1 MTVDIRE
8 ILLVEDNMADAR
20 MTIMALEEKKIG
32 NKIVHVRDGAEAL
45 DFIFRRGNYADKD
58 KTDLPVLIL
67 LDLKMPKVNGIE
79 VLEALKSDEKT
90 RKIPVTVFTSSQE
103 DPDVKRCYELGV
115 NSYVVKPLDF
125 DSFNHVVQDIGLY
138 WLVVNHLNG

>member
-1 MTVDIRE
+1 MTVDVRE

-20 MTIMALEEKKIG
+20 MTIMALEERKIA
-32 NKIVHVRDGAEAL
+32 NKIVHVKDGAEAL
-45 DFIFRRGNYADKD
+45 DFIFARGQYESRKD
-58 KTDLPVLIL
+58 KDLPVLIL

-79 VLEALKSDEKT
+79 VLEAIKNDDRT

-103 DPDVKRCYELGV
+103 DPDVKRCYHLGV

-125 DSFNHVVQDIGLY
+125 DSFNKVVQDIGLY

>member
-32 NKIVHVRDGAEAL
+32 NKIVHVKDGAEAL

>member
-20 MTIMALEEKKIG
+20 MTIMALEERKIA
-32 NKIVHVRDGAEAL
+32 NKIVHVKDGAEAL
-45 DFIFRRGNYADKD
+45 DYIFSRGQYESRQNNGM
-58 KTDLPVLIL
+58 PVLIL
-67 LDLKMPKVNGIE
+67 LDLKMPKLNGIE
-79 VLEALKSDEKT
+79 VLEAIKNDERT

-138 WLVVNHLNG
+138 WLVVNHLNS

>member
-1 MTVDIRE
+1 
-8 ILLVEDNMADAR
+8 
-20 MTIMALEEKKIG
+20 
-32 NKIVHVRDGAEAL
+32 
-45 DFIFRRGNYADKD
+45 
-58 KTDLPVLIL
+58 VLIL

-79 VLEALKSDEKT
+79 VLEAIKSEEKT
-90 RKIPVTVFTSSQE
+90 RNIPVTVFTSSQE

>member
-20 MTIMALEEKKIG
+20 MTMMALEEKKIA
-32 NKIVHVRDGAEAL
+32 NKIVHVKDGAEAL
-45 DFIFRRGNYADKD
+45 DYIFARGQYDTREANS
-58 KTDLPVLIL
+58 LPVLIL

-79 VLEALKSDEKT
+79 VLESLKSNERT

-125 DSFNHVVQDIGLY
+125 DSFNNVVQDIGLY

>member
-1 MTVDIRE
+1 MTVDVRE

-20 MTIMALEEKKIG
+20 MTIMALEDKKIA
-32 NKIVHVRDGAEAL
+32 NKIIHVKDGAEAL
-45 DFIFRRGNYADKD
+45 DYVFRRGAYTDKD

-125 DSFNHVVQDIGLY
+125 DSFNVVVQDIGLY

>member
-20 MTIMALEEKKIG
+20 MTMMALEEKKIA
-32 NKIVHVRDGAEAL
+32 NKIVHVKDGAEAL
-45 DFIFRRGNYADKD
+45 DYLFVRGQYAEREMNGM
-58 KTDLPVLIL
+58 PVLIL
-67 LDLKMPKVNGIE
+67 LDLKMPKLNGIE
-79 VLEALKSDEKT
+79 VLEAIKSNERTK
-90 RKIPVTVFTSSQE
+90 KIPVTVFTSSQE

-125 DSFNHVVQDIGLY
+125 DSFNTVVQDIGLY
-138 WLVVNHLNG
+138 WLVVNHLNV

>member
-1 MTVDIRE
+1 MTVDVRE

-32 NKIVHVRDGAEAL
+32 NKIVHVKDGAEAL
-45 DFIFRRGNYADKD
+45 DFIFAKGQYTDRQSK
-58 KTDLPVLIL
+58 DLPVLIL

-79 VLEALKSDEKT
+79 VLEAIKRDERTK
-90 RKIPVTVFTSSQE
+90 KIPVTVFTSSQE

-125 DSFNHVVQDIGLY
+125 DSFNKVVQDIGLY
-138 WLVVNHLNG
+138 WLVVNHLN